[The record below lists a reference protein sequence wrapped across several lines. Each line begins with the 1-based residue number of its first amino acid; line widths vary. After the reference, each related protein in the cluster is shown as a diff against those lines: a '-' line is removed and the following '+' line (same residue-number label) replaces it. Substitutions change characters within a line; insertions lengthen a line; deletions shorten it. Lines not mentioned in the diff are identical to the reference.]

1 MRVREWTAAD
11 TAPWTQFV
19 ERSASAT
26 LFHALPWREVVAR
39 TFGHRPLYLSAEDE
53 AGLRGVL
60 PLFALKTRFFG
71 TMAVSMP
78 FLNYGGLAADDEAT
92 QRALLDEARRVGA
105 AHGCEYIEFRHRFA
119 LPGASNLPTT
129 EFKVTNILDIAAG
142 EEHVWTNQIHQN
154 VRNKI
159 RKAEKSD
166 VRIAFGREH
175 LDDFYRVFAVNQ
187 RNHATP
193 VLPKR
198 WFVNLLHAF
207 GDAALVTVATYAG
220 RPIGAKLTVDFRDT
234 CYFIWSASVPAGNR
248 FAPVPAM
255 NWAAIRAA
263 AARGL
268 TKIDFGRSTKGG
280 GGYNFKKYWGGIE
293 EQLYWQYILLT
304 REQMPGLNTT
314 SPKFERAIRLW
325 RQLPVWLT
333 RLAGPMIARDL
344 P

>member
-39 TFGHRPLYLSAEDE
+39 TFGHRPLYLLAEDE
-53 AGLRGVL
+53 AGVRGVL

-78 FLNYGGLAADDEAT
+78 FLNYGGLAADDEPA
-92 QRALLDEARRVGA
+92 QRALLDEARRVGS
-105 AHGCEYIEFRHRFA
+105 AHNCEYIEFRHRFA
-119 LPGASNLPTT
+119 LPGASDLPTN

-142 EEHVWTNQIHQN
+142 EEHVWTSRIHQN

-187 RNHATP
+187 RNHGTP

-198 WFVNLLHAF
+198 WFVNLLEAF
-207 GDAALVTVATYAG
+207 GEAAQVTVATHAG

-280 GGYNFKKYWGGIE
+280 GGYNFKKYWGGVE
-293 EQLYWQYILLT
+293 EQLYWQYLLLT

-314 SPKFERAIRLW
+314 NPKFERAIRLW
-325 RQLPVWLT
+325 RKLPVWLT